1 MRKGFWV
8 FMPMLMVMVACGQG
22 RTERGF
28 SEVDSLPDAD
38 TLAEDTSFFF
48 DDEDDGLTLGER
60 EVEAFSDFIYAF
72 THNGRFQAE
81 RIRFPLPVRDIDGS
95 ETRITSGKRFRS
107 EFLIPNND
115 YYTLILGDMNQMDDY
130 QNDSSLTDVA
140 FQFLSL
146 ADLRVDSYNFKRT
159 DGRWFLENRSKSHV
173 DAQLIDFMHFY
184 HRFITDSIFQ
194 QESLSRNLSLAIEES
209 EDSEE
214 EISGT
219 IDPDQWPAFRP
230 EMPSGEFVNIDFGQS
245 YPNPGRIH
253 LLKCGISNGM
263 LDIFTFQRDGEQ
275 WKLISYEN

>member
-8 FMPMLMVMVACGQG
+8 FLPILMVMVACGQG
-22 RTERGF
+22 RTERGL

-38 TLAEDTSFFF
+38 TLVEDTSFFF
-48 DDEDDGLTLGER
+48 DDEDDGLTLGDR
-60 EVEAFSDFIYAF
+60 EVEAFSDFIHAF

-81 RIRFPLPVRDIDGS
+81 RIRFPLLVKDIDGS

-115 YYTLILGDMNQMDDY
+115 YYTLILGDMNQMDIF

-146 ADLRVDSYNFKRT
+146 ADLKVDSYNFKRT

-184 HRFITDSIFQ
+184 HQFTTDSLFQ
-194 QESLSRNLSLAIEES
+194 QESLSRNLTFAMEDLEDGEEA
-209 EDSEE
+209 
-214 EISGT
+214 ISGT

-230 EMPSGEFVNIDFGQS
+230 EMPSGEFVNIDFGQD
-245 YPNPGRIH
+245 YPNPSRIH
-253 LLKCGISNGM
+253 LLKCGISNGL
-263 LDIFTFQRDGEQ
+263 LDIFTFQRDGDQ
-275 WKLISYEN
+275 WKLVSYEN

>member
-8 FMPMLMVMVACGQG
+8 FLPMLMVMVACGQG
-22 RTERGF
+22 HTERDF
-28 SEVDSLPDAD
+28 SDADSLPEAD
-38 TLAEDTSFFF
+38 TLVEDTSFFF
-48 DDEDDGLTLGER
+48 EDEDDGLSLGNR
-60 EVEAFSDFIYAF
+60 EVEAFSDFIHAC

-81 RIRFPLPVRDIDGS
+81 RIRFPLLVRDIDGS

-107 EFLIPNND
+107 EFLLPNND
-115 YYTLILGDMNQMDDY
+115 YYTLILGDMNQMDDF

-146 ADLRVDSYNFKRT
+146 ADLRVDSYNFKRS

-184 HRFITDSIFQ
+184 HQFTTDSVFQ
-194 QESLSRNLSLAIEES
+194 QESLSQNLSLAIEDSEES
-209 EDSEE
+209 ED

-245 YPNPGRIH
+245 YPNPSRIH